1 VITFTLDFPGSVP
14 DHYSILVDSSGKVDY
29 TSGAAK
35 TAASDSDSSDDN
47 QPYRYSFALSP
58 GSRTRI
64 FDLAARARYFSA
76 NINYDKHRVAN
87 TGTKT
92 LSYRDAQQ
100 NNQAKYNYTAN
111 PDVQQ
116 LTSFFQELSMTLEFG
131 RRLQFDHQY
140 QKLALDA
147 ELKSMEEAEKQGGI
161 VEVQAIAPI
170 LQEIVNDSSV
180 VNVSRSRAQRLLG
193 KEGPAR

>member
-1 VITFTLDFPGSVP
+1 MPS
-14 DHYSILVDSSGKVDY
+14 HYSIQVDSSGKADY
-29 TSGAAK
+29 TSGDVK
-35 TAASDSDSSDDN
+35 SRASDADNSDDD
-47 QPYRYSFALSP
+47 QPYRYSFTLSP
-58 GSRTRI
+58 GSRARI
-64 FDLAARARYFSA
+64 FDLAARAHYFSG

-92 LSYRDAQQ
+92 LSYKDAQQ

-111 PDVQQ
+111 PDVQE
-116 LTSFFQELSMTLEFG
+116 LTAFFQDLSMMLEFG
-131 RRLQFDHQY
+131 RRLQFDHHY

-170 LQEIVNDSSV
+170 LQEIVNDPAV

-193 KEGPAR
+193 KEGSAR